1 MSVDGTLPGL
11 PWPTTIISPVT
22 AASAGSPQPGRPPFV
37 DATPAQIRDALTPED
52 VTEFDRQWRKVMN
65 QATDRL
71 DLSEVHQVLEAWR
84 RIAWLTV
91 ASDPHGYRRTMASA
105 EQRLR
110 TGERGAGSVPWHQLQ
125 AGLGLSE

>member
-1 MSVDGTLPGL
+1 VAGLSLPAA
-11 PWPTTIISPVT
+11 IVFCVT
-22 AASAGSPQPGRPPFV
+22 AVSAASAGSPYPGRPSFV

-52 VTEFDRQWRKVMN
+52 ATEFDRQWRDVMN

-71 DLSEVHQVLEAWR
+71 DMSDVHQVLESWR

-91 ASDPHGYRRTMASA
+91 VRGPQEYRRMMASA

-110 TGERGAGSVPWHQLQ
+110 TGERGVGSVPWHQLTTE
-125 AGLGLSE
+125 LGLAE